1 MKTCPQCKIVYPDDR
16 TFCFVDGSDLQ
27 SMVDAR
33 IGTTIIGRYRIE
45 SVLGEGGM
53 ATVYSAKHTLVDR
66 ECAVKVMNPMFAQD
80 PVVRERFFREA
91 KNTIKLA
98 HPNVVDIFDHGE
110 CEDGTPFL
118 VMEHLRGGTLA
129 QLIEEGAIPVKR
141 AVGLMIQIACGI
153 ARAHDLDVIHR
164 DIKPENIFVCRR
176 QSGSDLVKILDFGIA
191 RALREKPLTSAGE
204 VFGTPQYMAPERISQ
219 PNDAGPSSDLYAIG
233 VVFYEMVTGR
243 LPFEAREIASI
254 FIKHLREPPPSSR
267 ASNPEVPEDLDV
279 LITRMMAKTVN
290 ERPVDAHKVQE
301 DLTAIAKAMGIDLP
315 VEPAMDASSSRRA
328 ATTLSPA
335 EEGRWSRATEQLQKL
350 VLVGYGAQP
359 PAEALRAIGTI
370 RSRVP
375 DVVKSRQE
383 SIAAQA
389 EHERVAERGREARIR
404 FGFAVDALGQD
415 ASRAKLEE
423 RQAAEMH
430 APLLK
435 LTEEAREDFLVTLK
449 DIVRAEGRSGLQVP
463 SQDLADAYR
472 ESAVAVERWLK
483 CRNDETETLTV
494 LEEKRRAV
502 KDLEYQIHE
511 LRAALAGHEK
521 YAEEQE
527 QACAARVTEAGR
539 KADAHDQEL
548 KAVAMGVLAPFLGK
562 SEFEELCANV
572 QRAMAA

>member
-1 MKTCPQCKIVYPDDR
+1 MKTCPQCKISYPDDR
-16 TFCFVDGSDLQ
+16 TFCFVDGSDLL

-33 IGTTIIGRYRIE
+33 IGTTIVGRYRIE
-45 SVLGEGGM
+45 DVLGEGGM
-53 ATVYSAKHTLVDR
+53 ATVYSAKHTLVER

-129 QLIEEGAIPVKR
+129 QLIEKGAIPVNR

-153 ARAHDLDVIHR
+153 ARAHDLDVVHR

-176 QSGSDLVKILDFGIA
+176 PNGSDLVKILDFGIA

-219 PNDAGPSSDLYAIG
+219 PNDAGPSSDLYSIG
-233 VVFYEMVTGR
+233 VVFFEMVTGR

-254 FIKHLREPPPSSR
+254 FIKHLREAPPSSR
-267 ASNPEVPEDLDV
+267 TVNSDVPESLDA
-279 LITRMMAKTVN
+279 LILRMLGKSTN
-290 ERPVDAHKVQE
+290 DRPVDAHKVQE
-301 DLTAIAKAMGIDLP
+301 DLTAIAKELGIALP

-350 VLVGYGAQP
+350 VLVGYGATP
-359 PAEALRAIGTI
+359 PADALRAIGSI
-370 RSRVP
+370 RSRVV

-389 EHERVAERGREARIR
+389 EHERVAERGREVRFR

-423 RQAAEMH
+423 REASEKH
-430 APLLK
+430 APHAK
-435 LTEEAREDFLVTLK
+435 LTEQAREDYLSTLRE
-449 DIVRAEGRSGLQVP
+449 IVREEGRSGLQVP
-463 SQDLADAYR
+463 STDLADSYR
-472 ESAVAVERWLK
+472 TAAEAVDRWVARRK
-483 CRNDETETLTV
+483 DEGETLSV

-511 LRAALAGHEK
+511 LRAALAAHERNV
-521 YAEEQE
+521 ENDEN
-527 QACAARVTEAGR
+527 ACAARVTEASR
-539 KADAHDQEL
+539 KADSLDHDL
-548 KAVAMGVLAPFLGK
+548 RGVAMGVLSPFLGRT
-562 SEFEELCANV
+562 EFEELCANV